1 MLATILLFRRQKKA
15 SLLRFTQPTRKAIV
29 NRRNAIGLANSS
41 GWLALAIHSR
51 QRESSCLARI
61 LPPNSFRAYRFV
73 TLQIFSPW
81 LVPRQSALCYDS
93 NSHERS
99 QVVLARHTPTICHSP
114 LGCLLRCNPEQIVQA
129 VVYPRLSVMRKV
141 IRPVVVSLAPTT
153 VC

>member
-1 MLATILLFRRQKKA
+1 MVNLLG
-15 SLLRFTQPTRKAIV
+15 FTQLTRKAIV

-51 QRESSCLARI
+51 QRESSCLVRI
-61 LPPNSFRAYRFV
+61 LPPNSFPEHTASSRSRYS
-73 TLQIFSPW
+73 LLGW
-81 LVPRQSALCYDS
+81 YRQSTLCYDS

-99 QVVLARHTPTICHSP
+99 QVVLARHTPTICRSP